1 MSPARLPAAR
11 REELKAEAYRLS
23 LEDGLSYRQIAA
35 RLGIDPKTVSSLIRE
50 AASQARESIDLT
62 YQRTY
67 RARTRLLADLEEQL
81 KAKGVSPHARAQLAH
96 AFNAT
101 LDSLDLLAGTR
112 APSKS
117 SMAVRGR
124 VDVRH
129 EYAALEAAIEN
140 LTYGETWAMKRL
152 MDKACAEPEEAQEMD
167 VLSEIV
173 EEYQRGTLSEAA
185 NPYLHALPEPADIVE
200 D

>member
-11 REELKAEAYRLS
+11 REELKAQAYKLS
-23 LEDGLSYRQIAA
+23 LEEGLSYRQIAG
-35 RLGIDPKTVSSLIRE
+35 RLGIDPKTVSTMIKE

-81 KAKGVSPHARAQLAH
+81 KAEGVSPHARAQLAH
-96 AFNAT
+96 AFNST

-112 APSKS
+112 APTKS
-117 SMAVRGR
+117 QQTIRGQ

-129 EYAALEAAIEN
+129 QHAAVEAAIEN
-140 LTYGETWAMKRL
+140 LTYGETWAMQKL
-152 MDKACAEPEEAQEMD
+152 MEKASADPEEAESMD
-167 VLSEIV
+167 
-173 EEYQRGTLSEAA
+173 
-185 NPYLHALPEPADIVE
+185 P
-200 D
+200 

>member
-50 AASQARESIDLT
+50 VASQARESIDLT

-81 KAKGVSPHARAQLAH
+81 KAEGVSPHARAQLAH

-112 APSKS
+112 APTKS
-117 SMAVRGR
+117 QSTVRGR

-129 EYAALEAAIEN
+129 EYSAVEAMLEN
-140 LTYGETWAMKRL
+140 LSYEEAWVLKRL
-152 MDKACAEPEEAQEMD
+152 MEKASAEPEEAQEMD
-167 VLSEIV
+167 VLSEIA
-173 EEYQRGTLSEAA
+173 EELRNGTLSATA
-185 NPYLHALPEPADIVE
+185 SPYLHALPEADIVE
-200 D
+200 H